1 MGGGLSLISQFSEI
15 TLINFAFFL
24 STLIDVGLHVDD
36 VLFRRELSH
45 ASQGSHTQQ
54 EEGRAQQLVGER
66 KESWVNAKGE

>member
-1 MGGGLSLISQFSEI
+1 MGGGIILISQFSEI

-24 STLIDVGLHVDD
+24 STLIDVSLHVDD
-36 VLFRRELSH
+36 VLFRRELGY
-45 ASQGSHTQQ
+45 ASQGSHTPQ